1 MFKDTSSIKVLFMQ
15 IMLAALSFA
24 FYYNAWGIYPAI
36 FIILGV
42 GWHEYCHIM
51 AANKF
56 GLRTGGFYFVPFVGA
71 FAPIK
76 DPPTRQRDAAT
87 ISLAGPLGGGLL
99 AIISGVLYLTT
110 HIPIFGKAAFFMLIM
125 NMFNL
130 LPFAVLDGGQVADS
144 IFSSINKGA
153 SLIWHVVSFTLT
165 VAFFIWFKPTLL
177 MIIVPFGLMKLVAM
191 IIDYRDYRRSGQ
203 HHYEPIFNL
212 EPMKLKQMLIVIGI
226 WISSFLIMG
235 LSIKLLLSSGLTFEG
250 IFEK

>member
-1 MFKDTSSIKVLFMQ
+1 MFKDASSIKVLFMQ
-15 IMLAALSFA
+15 IILAALSFA
-24 FYYNAWGIYPAI
+24 CYYNAWGIYPAI

-51 AANKF
+51 AANKL
-56 GLRTGGFYFVPFVGA
+56 GLLTGGFYFVPFVGA

-99 AIISGVLYLTT
+99 AIVSSALYLTT
-110 HIPIFGKAAFFMLIM
+110 SIPIFGKAAFFMLIM

-153 SLIWHVVSFTLT
+153 SLTWHVVSFTLT
-165 VAFFIWFKPTLL
+165 VGFFIWFKPALL
-177 MIIVPFGLMKLVAM
+177 LIVGPFGIMKLVAM
-191 IIDYRDYRRSGQ
+191 IVDYREYKKRNTW
-203 HHYEPIFNL
+203 YEPFFNL
-212 EPMKLKQMLIVIGI
+212 TPMTKKQMAITVATWFAAFAILAINLKLLTVY
-226 WISSFLIMG
+226 G
-235 LSIKLLLSSGLTFEG
+235 LSISG